1 MKSYLVFNG
10 EKNYNLNFKVSAPIQ
25 PYLLSFDKNTKGKM
39 LMIYCVYQ
47 FISRPKKSGPN

>member
-10 EKNYNLNFKVSAPIQ
+10 EKNYNFNFKVSAPIQ